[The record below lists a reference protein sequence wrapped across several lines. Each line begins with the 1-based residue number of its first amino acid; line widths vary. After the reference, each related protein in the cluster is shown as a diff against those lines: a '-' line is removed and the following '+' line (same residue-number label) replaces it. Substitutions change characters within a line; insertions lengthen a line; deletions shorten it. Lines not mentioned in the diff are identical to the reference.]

1 MNIDIRKESVSEG
14 VVRTLTLILD
24 QVYTLSA
31 HYSYIFSFN
40 ANFFEE
46 KKMFK
51 QIYVNEN

>member
-1 MNIDIRKESVSEG
+1 MKINIRKESVSKG

-24 QVYTLSA
+24 QVYALST

-46 KKMFK
+46 KKTFK
-51 QIYVNEN
+51 QIYINEN